1 MSATTFSGPL
11 RAGPIRNT
19 TGTTVGS
26 NVANVGYAVLAQKV
40 RITQSTTATAT
51 SIVIP
56 ANSAIVSITS
66 YAETDF
72 TSDFGIGT
80 TAAANEVIPD
90 ATCAAGVTSVNPGT
104 DVCAGVWQNVGT
116 SDVQL
121 YIKAASAG
129 IGVGYLVVTYAQAI
143 NANNE

>member
-1 MSATTFSGPL
+1 MAATTFSGPL

-19 TGTTVGS
+19 TGTTVGN

-40 RITQSTTATAT
+40 RITQSTTAVAT
-51 SIVIP
+51 SIVVP
-56 ANSAIVSITS
+56 AYSAIVSMTT

-80 TAAANEVIPD
+80 TSAANELVPD
-90 ATCAAGVTSVNPGT
+90 ATCAAGVTGVTPGT
-104 DVCAGVWQNVGT
+104 DVCAGVWQNVGAT
-116 SDVQL
+116 DVQL

-143 NANNE
+143 NTNNE